1 MREAGSQT
9 LAERGPK
16 FRGNMFDG
24 IQAEAVEVKA
34 LDPVRRIF
42 NQVVAGLGL
51 VVIEAGEKRFKPSG
65 KLSLVVPFTQ
75 VFASVG
81 QGE

>member
-1 MREAGSQT
+1 
-9 LAERGPK
+9 
-16 FRGNMFDG
+16 MFDG

-65 KLSLVVPFTQ
+65 KLGFVIPFAE